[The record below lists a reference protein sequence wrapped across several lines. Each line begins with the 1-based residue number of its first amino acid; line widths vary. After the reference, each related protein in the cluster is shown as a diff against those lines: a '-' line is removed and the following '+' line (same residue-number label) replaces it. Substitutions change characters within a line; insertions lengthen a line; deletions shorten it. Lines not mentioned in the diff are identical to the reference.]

1 MPAVPYIPRYKI
13 EDYLL
18 WEGDWELWDGVPVAM
33 SPSPNLRHQRL
44 SRKIALMVDP
54 QLEEELCQG
63 NCELFY
69 ETDWHVD
76 AATVVR
82 PDLLVACGED
92 DSEYVE
98 ATPTLTVE
106 ILSPSTR
113 SKDLIQKRELY
124 ASNGVAYYLILDPDE
139 KSALLL
145 QLDEEGTY
153 REIPPAEPFEL
164 HPGCRIQL
172 DPPALF
178 A

>member
-33 SPSPNLRHQRL
+33 APAPNFNHQLLGTRL
-44 SRKIALMVDP
+44 LSKIHS
-54 QLEEELCQG
+54 QLEAEP
-63 NCELFY
+63 CEDRCAAVY
-69 ETDWHVD
+69 ECDWHVN
-76 AATVVR
+76 AETVVR
-82 PDLLVACGED
+82 PDIMVVCDRPSGKW
-92 DSEYVE
+92 VE
-98 ATPTLTVE
+98 NSPQMAVE

-113 SKDLIQKRELY
+113 SKDLVQKRELY
-124 ASNGVAYYLILDPDE
+124 ASSGVPFYLILDPDE